1 MHEHVICN
9 SKDIMGSAQVQ
20 CYNAHVMQC
29 MMFESHFHQAHPKNF
44 TKTPPILK
52 TPRIPKVRSENMN
65 CMIE

>member
-1 MHEHVICN
+1 MHEHVIYN

-44 TKTPPILK
+44 TKTPQILK
-52 TPRIPKVRSENMN
+52 NPKVYQESQKLGQKT
-65 CMIE
+65 